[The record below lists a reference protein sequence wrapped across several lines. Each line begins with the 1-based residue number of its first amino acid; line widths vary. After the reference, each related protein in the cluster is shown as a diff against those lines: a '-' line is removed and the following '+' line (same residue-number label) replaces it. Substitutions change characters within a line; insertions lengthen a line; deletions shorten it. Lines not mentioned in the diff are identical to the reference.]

1 MYDPYIH
8 KTFDEYLLVD
18 KANNHVDSSK
28 RWDHYHD
35 FYEMYYYLGNEMTYF
50 IDNEVYTVREND
62 LVFIQPF
69 LFHRTVY
76 QHENE
81 RSRILILFHPKILQ
95 QISLYSEELSN
106 KMQEIFSSKRKV
118 SFRNDKSKKLLDHG
132 VMHLYN
138 VSRTITSDYKKIA
151 MLCALIELFIT
162 ILDLSSDEIYE
173 TSTPKLSPKDKLV
186 YKVIRY
192 INDNYT
198 QPITLEEIC
207 SNLYISKFY
216 LSHTFKEITGVT
228 VVNFINKKRLSEA
241 ERLLRYSSLNITEV
255 CHAVGFNSIGHFIN
269 LFTKDYQCTPSAF
282 RKRIE

>member
-18 KANNHVDSSK
+18 KTNNHTDSSK

-81 RSRILILFHPKILQ
+81 RNRILILFHPKILQ
-95 QISLYSEELSN
+95 QISLYSEELSG
-106 KMQEIFSSKRKV
+106 KMQELFVSKRKV
-118 SFRNDKSKKLLDHG
+118 SFRNDKSKKRLDHA

-138 VSRTITSDYKKIA
+138 IFRTITSDYKKIA

-173 TSTPKLSPKDKLV
+173 ASTPKLSPKDKLV
-186 YKVIRY
+186 YKVIKY
-192 INDNYT
+192 INENYT
-198 QPITLEEIC
+198 QPITLEDIC
-207 SNLYISKFY
+207 NTLYVSKFY

-228 VVNFINKKRLSEA
+228 VINFINKKRLSEA

-255 CHAVGFNSIGHFIN
+255 CHAAGFNSVGHFIN
-269 LFTKDYQCTPSAF
+269 LFSKDYQCTPNAF
-282 RKRIE
+282 RKGIE

>member
-1 MYDPYIH
+1 MFDPYIY

-18 KANNHVDSSK
+18 KAKNHSDSSK

-50 IDNEVYTVREND
+50 IDNEAYAVSKND

-76 QHENE
+76 QYENE

-95 QISLYSEELSN
+95 QISLSSEELSG
-106 KMQEIFSSKRKV
+106 KIQELFLSKRKV
-118 SFRNDKSKKLLDHG
+118 SFRNEKSKKQLDNA

-138 VSRTITSDYKKIA
+138 VFQTIASDYKKIA

-162 ILDLSSDEIYE
+162 ILDLSSDESYE
-173 TSTPKLSPKDKLV
+173 TSTPVLSPKDKLV
-186 YKVIRY
+186 YNVIRY
-192 INDNYT
+192 INENYT
-198 QPITLEEIC
+198 QDITLEEIC
-207 SNLYISKFY
+207 RTLYISKFY

-228 VVNFINKKRLSEA
+228 VITFINKKRLSEA
-241 ERLLRYSSLNITEV
+241 ERLLRYSSLTITEI
-255 CHAVGFNSIGHFIN
+255 CHTVGFNSIGHFIK
-269 LFTKDYQCTPSAF
+269 LFTKYYQCTPNAF
-282 RKRIE
+282 RKSIE